1 MKRLFA
7 LCLAFALCAVPMTA
21 WAAPAWPSGVTIQA
35 DGGIVMEAGTGTVL
49 YGKNMDHPYYPASIT
64 KILTALIVIESC
76 DLNEIVTFSHDAVY
90 NVEEDSSS
98 AGIDEGDQLT
108 VRDCLYALLLASA
121 NESANALAEH
131 VSGTR
136 EAFADL
142 MNQRAA
148 SLGCTGSHFANP
160 SGLNDENHY
169 TTAHDMARI
178 AQAAIQ
184 NPTFVEICSS
194 RTYRLPNM
202 KRAPVEKYPDGFP
215 IANHHKMWNRNDA
228 AYYNGAFCGKTGYT
242 SLAGNT
248 LVTCAKRGDMTLI
261 AVVLNGHLTHYT
273 DTKAMLDF
281 GFGNFQSLK
290 ISEFETT
297 YTSLDND
304 MTIAGMTAK
313 DTISLDLDE
322 DSRIV
327 IPKSAGFSDA
337 VPHLSYTLDRNAPS
351 NAIAQVNYTYGDQ
364 PVGRSYLL
372 LGGVGGADGSG
383 QAADGTGT
391 DGGQAAG
398 GSNGNSGS
406 QAADGS
412 NGNGS
417 GLAADG
423 SNANNAGPA
432 SDGSN
437 GSNSGGQAAD
447 GSNGNGSN
455 AGPAPDGSNANN
467 ASPSPDGSNANSASP
482 ASDGSNAD
490 SGSGASGL
498 IPPGGGGGKPGGG
511 SPNTATSFK
520 IPSNLAAVLGIAAS
534 LAVITAII
542 VAVKLYVRRR
552 QEAMAL
558 QRRQRRIQRLEDIGY
573 STAEFERIMEQYRS
587 STTSSYTPPGKRS
600 RRKRFPFRR
609 S

>member
-49 YGKNMDHPYYPASIT
+49 YGKNMDQPYYPASIT

-76 DLNEIVTFSHDAVY
+76 DLDEIVTFSHDAVY
-90 NVEEDSSS
+90 NVEADSSS

-169 TTAHDMARI
+169 TTAHDMAKI

-184 NPTFVEICSS
+184 NPTFVEICGS

-202 KRAPVEKYPDGFP
+202 KRAPAEKFPDGYP

-372 LGGVGGADGSG
+372 LGGAGGADGSG
-383 QAADGTGT
+383 QAADGSGT
-391 DGGQAAG
+391 DGGGQAAG

-406 QAADGS
+406 QAVDPSNGNGSGQAADGTNGNGGQPADGTNTNGGQPADGS
-412 NGNGS
+412 NGN
-417 GLAADG
+417 
-423 SNANNAGPA
+423 NASPA

-437 GSNSGGQAAD
+437 GSNAS
-447 GSNGNGSN
+447 
-455 AGPAPDGSNANN
+455 PVPDGSNT
-467 ASPSPDGSNANSASP
+467 GSAP
-482 ASDGSNAD
+482 H
-490 SGSGASGL
+490 GSGASGL

-587 STTSSYTPPGKRS
+587 STSSYTPPAKRS

>member
-49 YGKNMDHPYYPASIT
+49 YGKNMDQPYYPASIT

-76 DLNEIVTFSHDAVY
+76 DLDEIVTFSHDAVY
-90 NVEEDSSS
+90 NVEADSSS

-169 TTAHDMARI
+169 TTAHDMAKI

-184 NPTFVEICSS
+184 NPTFVEICGS

-202 KRAPVEKYPDGFP
+202 KRAPAEKFPDGYP

-372 LGGVGGADGSG
+372 LGGAGGADGSV
-383 QAADGTGT
+383 QAADGSGT
-391 DGGQAAG
+391 DGGGQTAG

-406 QAADGS
+406 QAADPS

-423 SNANNAGPA
+423 TNGGQPADGTNTNGGQPADGSNGNNASPA

-437 GSNSGGQAAD
+437 GSNAS
-447 GSNGNGSN
+447 
-455 AGPAPDGSNANN
+455 PVPDGSNT
-467 ASPSPDGSNANSASP
+467 GSAP
-482 ASDGSNAD
+482 H
-490 SGSGASGL
+490 GSGASGL

-587 STTSSYTPPGKRS
+587 STTSSYTPPAKRS

>member
-49 YGKNMDHPYYPASIT
+49 YGKNMDQPYYPASIT

-76 DLNEIVTFSHDAVY
+76 DLDEIVTFSHDAVY
-90 NVEEDSSS
+90 NVEADSSS

-169 TTAHDMARI
+169 TTAHDMAKI

-184 NPTFVEICSS
+184 NPTFVEICGS

-202 KRAPVEKYPDGFP
+202 KRAPAEKFPDGYP

-372 LGGVGGADGSG
+372 LGGAGGTGGSG
-383 QAADGTGT
+383 QAADGSGT
-391 DGGQAAG
+391 DGGGQTAG
-398 GSNGNSGS
+398 GSNGSSGS
-406 QAADGS
+406 QAADPS

-423 SNANNAGPA
+423 TNGNGGQPADGTNTNGGQPSDGSNGNNASPA

-437 GSNSGGQAAD
+437 GSNAS
-447 GSNGNGSN
+447 
-455 AGPAPDGSNANN
+455 PVPDGSNT
-467 ASPSPDGSNANSASP
+467 GSAP
-482 ASDGSNAD
+482 H
-490 SGSGASGL
+490 GSGASGL

-587 STTSSYTPPGKRS
+587 STTSSYTPPAKRS

>member
-49 YGKNMDHPYYPASIT
+49 YGKNMDQPYYPASIT

-76 DLNEIVTFSHDAVY
+76 DLDEIVTFSHDAVY
-90 NVEEDSSS
+90 NVEADSSS

-169 TTAHDMARI
+169 TTAHDMAKI

-184 NPTFVEICSS
+184 NPTFVEICGS

-202 KRAPVEKYPDGFP
+202 KRAPAEKFPDGYP

-372 LGGVGGADGSG
+372 LGGAGGADGSG
-383 QAADGTGT
+383 QVADGSGT
-391 DGGQAAG
+391 DGGGQTAG

-406 QAADGS
+406 QAADPS

-423 SNANNAGPA
+423 TNGNGGQPADGTNTNGGQPSDGSNGNNASPA

-437 GSNSGGQAAD
+437 GSNAS
-447 GSNGNGSN
+447 
-455 AGPAPDGSNANN
+455 PVPDGSNT
-467 ASPSPDGSNANSASP
+467 GSAP
-482 ASDGSNAD
+482 H
-490 SGSGASGL
+490 GSGASGL

-587 STTSSYTPPGKRS
+587 STTSSYTPPAKRS

>member
-49 YGKNMDHPYYPASIT
+49 YGKNMDQPYYPASIT

-76 DLNEIVTFSHDAVY
+76 DLDEIVTFSHDAVY
-90 NVEEDSSS
+90 NVEADSSS

-169 TTAHDMARI
+169 TTAHDMAKI

-184 NPTFVEICSS
+184 NPTFVEICGS

-202 KRAPVEKYPDGFP
+202 KRAPAEKFPDGYP

-372 LGGVGGADGSG
+372 LGGAGGTGGSG
-383 QAADGTGT
+383 QAADGSGT
-391 DGGQAAG
+391 DGGGQTAG
-398 GSNGNSGS
+398 GSNGSSGS
-406 QAADGS
+406 QAEDPS

-423 SNANNAGPA
+423 TNASPA

-437 GSNSGGQAAD
+437 GSNAS
-447 GSNGNGSN
+447 
-455 AGPAPDGSNANN
+455 PVPDGSNT
-467 ASPSPDGSNANSASP
+467 GSAP
-482 ASDGSNAD
+482 H
-490 SGSGASGL
+490 GSGASGL

-587 STTSSYTPPGKRS
+587 STTSSYTPPAKRS

>member
-49 YGKNMDHPYYPASIT
+49 YGKNMDQPYYPASIT

-76 DLNEIVTFSHDAVY
+76 DLDEIVTFSHDAVY
-90 NVEEDSSS
+90 NVEADSSS

-169 TTAHDMARI
+169 TTAHDMAKI

-184 NPTFVEICSS
+184 NPTFVEICGS

-202 KRAPVEKYPDGFP
+202 KRAPAEKFPDGYP

-372 LGGVGGADGSG
+372 LGGAGGADGSG
-383 QAADGTGT
+383 QAADGSGT
-391 DGGQAAG
+391 DGGGQTAG

-406 QAADGS
+406 QAADPS

-423 SNANNAGPA
+423 TNGNGGQPADGSNGNNASPA

-437 GSNSGGQAAD
+437 GSNAS
-447 GSNGNGSN
+447 
-455 AGPAPDGSNANN
+455 PVPDGSNT
-467 ASPSPDGSNANSASP
+467 GSAP
-482 ASDGSNAD
+482 H
-490 SGSGASGL
+490 GSGASGL

-587 STTSSYTPPGKRS
+587 STTSSYTPPAKRS

>member
-49 YGKNMDHPYYPASIT
+49 YGKNMDQPYYPASIT

-76 DLNEIVTFSHDAVY
+76 DLDEIVTFSHDAVY
-90 NVEEDSSS
+90 NVEADSSS

-169 TTAHDMARI
+169 TTAHDMAKI

-184 NPTFVEICSS
+184 NPTFVEICGS

-202 KRAPVEKYPDGFP
+202 KRAPAEKFPDGYP

-372 LGGVGGADGSG
+372 LGGAGGVDGSGLAADGSG
-383 QAADGTGT
+383 T
-391 DGGQAAG
+391 DGGGQTAG

-406 QAADGS
+406 QAADPS

-423 SNANNAGPA
+423 TNGNGGQPADGTNANGGQPSDGSNGNNASPA

-437 GSNSGGQAAD
+437 GSNAS
-447 GSNGNGSN
+447 
-455 AGPAPDGSNANN
+455 PVPDGSNT
-467 ASPSPDGSNANSASP
+467 GSAP
-482 ASDGSNAD
+482 H
-490 SGSGASGL
+490 GSGASGL

-587 STTSSYTPPGKRS
+587 STTSYTPPAKRS

>member
-49 YGKNMDHPYYPASIT
+49 YGKNMDQPYYPASIT

-76 DLNEIVTFSHDAVY
+76 DLDEIVTFSHDAVY
-90 NVEEDSSS
+90 NVEADSSS

-169 TTAHDMARI
+169 TTAHDMAKI

-184 NPTFVEICSS
+184 NPTFVEICGS

-202 KRAPVEKYPDGFP
+202 KRAPAEKFPDGYP

-351 NAIAQVNYTYGDQ
+351 NAIAQVNYTYDDQ

-372 LGGVGGADGSG
+372 LGGAGGADGSG
-383 QAADGTGT
+383 QAADGSGT
-391 DGGQAAG
+391 DGGGQTAG

-406 QAADGS
+406 QAADPS

-423 SNANNAGPA
+423 TNGGQPADGANANGGQPANGSNGNNASPA

-437 GSNSGGQAAD
+437 GSNAS
-447 GSNGNGSN
+447 
-455 AGPAPDGSNANN
+455 PVPDGSNT
-467 ASPSPDGSNANSASP
+467 GSAP
-482 ASDGSNAD
+482 H
-490 SGSGASGL
+490 GSGASGL

-587 STTSSYTPPGKRS
+587 STTSSYTPPAKRS

>member
-49 YGKNMDHPYYPASIT
+49 YGKNMDQPYYPASIT

-76 DLNEIVTFSHDAVY
+76 DLDEIVTFSHDAVY
-90 NVEEDSSS
+90 NVEADSSS

-169 TTAHDMARI
+169 TTAHDMAKI

-184 NPTFVEICSS
+184 NPTFVEICGS

-202 KRAPVEKYPDGFP
+202 KRAPAEKFPDGYP

-372 LGGVGGADGSG
+372 LGGAGGADGSG
-383 QAADGTGT
+383 QAADGSGT
-391 DGGQAAG
+391 DGGGQTAG

-406 QAADGS
+406 QAADPS

-417 GLAADG
+417 GQAADGTNGNGGQPADGTNTNGGQPADG
-423 SNANNAGPA
+423 SNGNNASPA

-437 GSNSGGQAAD
+437 GSNAS
-447 GSNGNGSN
+447 
-455 AGPAPDGSNANN
+455 PVPDGSNT
-467 ASPSPDGSNANSASP
+467 GSAP
-482 ASDGSNAD
+482 H
-490 SGSGASGL
+490 GSGASGL

-587 STTSSYTPPGKRS
+587 STTSSYTPPAKRS

>member
-49 YGKNMDHPYYPASIT
+49 YGKNMDQPYYPASIT

-76 DLNEIVTFSHDAVY
+76 DLDEIVTFSHDAVY
-90 NVEEDSSS
+90 NVEADSSS

-169 TTAHDMARI
+169 TTAHDMAKI

-184 NPTFVEICSS
+184 NPTFVEICGS

-202 KRAPVEKYPDGFP
+202 KRAPAEKFPDGYP

-372 LGGVGGADGSG
+372 LGGAGGADGSG
-383 QAADGTGT
+383 QVADGSGT
-391 DGGQAAG
+391 DGGGQTAG

-406 QAADGS
+406 QAADPS

-417 GLAADG
+417 GLASDGTNGNGGQPADGTNTNGGQPSDG
-423 SNANNAGPA
+423 SNGNNASPA

-437 GSNSGGQAAD
+437 GSNAS
-447 GSNGNGSN
+447 
-455 AGPAPDGSNANN
+455 PVPDGSNT
-467 ASPSPDGSNANSASP
+467 GSAP
-482 ASDGSNAD
+482 H
-490 SGSGASGL
+490 GSGASGL

-587 STTSSYTPPGKRS
+587 STTSSYTPPAKRR

>member
-49 YGKNMDHPYYPASIT
+49 YGKNMDQPYYPASIT

-76 DLNEIVTFSHDAVY
+76 DLDEIVTFSHDAVY
-90 NVEEDSSS
+90 NVEADSSS

-169 TTAHDMARI
+169 TTAHDMAKI

-184 NPTFVEICSS
+184 NPTFVEICGS

-202 KRAPVEKYPDGFP
+202 KRAPAEKFPDGYP

-281 GFGNFQSLK
+281 GFGNFQSLI
-290 ISEFETT
+290 ISEFETPFP
-297 YTSLDND
+297 SLDND
-304 MTIAGMTAK
+304 LTIAGMTAK

-372 LGGVGGADGSG
+372 LGGAGGADGSG
-383 QAADGTGT
+383 QAADGSGT
-391 DGGQAAG
+391 DGGGQTAG

-406 QAADGS
+406 QAADPS

-417 GLAADG
+417 GQAADGTNGNGGQPADGTNTNGGQPADG
-423 SNANNAGPA
+423 SNGNNASPA

-437 GSNSGGQAAD
+437 GSNAS
-447 GSNGNGSN
+447 
-455 AGPAPDGSNANN
+455 PVPDGSNT
-467 ASPSPDGSNANSASP
+467 GSAP
-482 ASDGSNAD
+482 H
-490 SGSGASGL
+490 GSGASGL

-587 STTSSYTPPGKRS
+587 STTSYTPPAKRS

>member
-49 YGKNMDHPYYPASIT
+49 YGKNMDQPYYPASIT

-76 DLNEIVTFSHDAVY
+76 DLDEIVTFSHDAVY
-90 NVEEDSSS
+90 NVEADSSS

-169 TTAHDMARI
+169 TTAHDMAKI

-184 NPTFVEICSS
+184 NPTFVEICGS

-202 KRAPVEKYPDGFP
+202 KRAPAEKFPDGYP

-372 LGGVGGADGSG
+372 LGGAGGTGGSG
-383 QAADGTGT
+383 QAADGTNGN
-391 DGGQAAG
+391 GGQPADGTNTNG
-398 GSNGNSGS
+398 GQPS
-406 QAADGS
+406 DGS
-412 NGNGS
+412 NGN
-417 GLAADG
+417 
-423 SNANNAGPA
+423 NASPA

-437 GSNSGGQAAD
+437 GSNAS
-447 GSNGNGSN
+447 
-455 AGPAPDGSNANN
+455 PVPDGSNT
-467 ASPSPDGSNANSASP
+467 GSAP
-482 ASDGSNAD
+482 H
-490 SGSGASGL
+490 GSGASGL

-587 STTSSYTPPGKRS
+587 STTSSYTPPAKRS
-600 RRKRFPFRR
+600 RRKRLPFRR

>member
-49 YGKNMDHPYYPASIT
+49 YGKNMDQPYYPASIT

-76 DLNEIVTFSHDAVY
+76 DLDEIVTFSHDAVY
-90 NVEEDSSS
+90 NVEADSSS

-169 TTAHDMARI
+169 TTAHDMAKI

-184 NPTFVEICSS
+184 NPTFVEICGS

-202 KRAPVEKYPDGFP
+202 KRAPAEKFPDGYP

-372 LGGVGGADGSG
+372 LGGAGGADGSG
-383 QAADGTGT
+383 QAADGTNGN
-391 DGGQAAG
+391 GGQPADGTNTNG
-398 GSNGNSGS
+398 G
-406 QAADGS
+406 QPADGS
-412 NGNGS
+412 NG
-417 GLAADG
+417 D
-423 SNANNAGPA
+423 NASPA

-437 GSNSGGQAAD
+437 GSNAS
-447 GSNGNGSN
+447 
-455 AGPAPDGSNANN
+455 PVPDGSNT
-467 ASPSPDGSNANSASP
+467 GSAP
-482 ASDGSNAD
+482 H
-490 SGSGASGL
+490 GSGASGL

-587 STTSSYTPPGKRS
+587 STTSYTPPAKRS

>member
-49 YGKNMDHPYYPASIT
+49 YGKNMDQPYYPASIT

-76 DLNEIVTFSHDAVY
+76 DLDEIVTFSHDAVY
-90 NVEEDSSS
+90 NVEADSSS

-169 TTAHDMARI
+169 TTAHDMAKI

-184 NPTFVEICSS
+184 NPTFVEICGS

-202 KRAPVEKYPDGFP
+202 KRAPAEKFPDGYP

-372 LGGVGGADGSG
+372 LGGAGGADGSG
-383 QAADGTGT
+383 QEADGSGT
-391 DGGQAAG
+391 DGGGQTAG

-406 QAADGS
+406 QAADPS

-423 SNANNAGPA
+423 TNGNGGQPADGTNTNGGQPADGSNGNNASPA

-437 GSNSGGQAAD
+437 GSNAS
-447 GSNGNGSN
+447 
-455 AGPAPDGSNANN
+455 PVPDGSNT
-467 ASPSPDGSNANSASP
+467 GSAP
-482 ASDGSNAD
+482 H
-490 SGSGASGL
+490 GSGASGL

-587 STTSSYTPPGKRS
+587 STTSYTPPAKRS

>member
-49 YGKNMDHPYYPASIT
+49 YGKNMDQPYYPASIT

-76 DLNEIVTFSHDAVY
+76 DLDEIVTFSHDAVY
-90 NVEEDSSS
+90 NVEADSSS

-169 TTAHDMARI
+169 TTAHDMAKI

-184 NPTFVEICSS
+184 NPTFVEICGS

-202 KRAPVEKYPDGFP
+202 KRAPAEKFPDGYP

-372 LGGVGGADGSG
+372 LGGAGGADGSG
-383 QAADGTGT
+383 QAADGSGT
-391 DGGQAAG
+391 DGGGQTAG

-406 QAADGS
+406 QAADPS

-423 SNANNAGPA
+423 TNGGQPADGTNTNGGQPADGSNGNNASPA

-437 GSNSGGQAAD
+437 GSNAS
-447 GSNGNGSN
+447 
-455 AGPAPDGSNANN
+455 PVPDGSNT
-467 ASPSPDGSNANSASP
+467 GSAP
-482 ASDGSNAD
+482 H
-490 SGSGASGL
+490 GSGASGL

-587 STTSSYTPPGKRS
+587 STTSSYTPPAKRS

>member
-64 KILTALIVIESC
+64 KMLTALLVIESC

-383 QAADGTGT
+383 QAADGT

-406 QAADGS
+406 QV
-412 NGNGS
+412 
-417 GLAADG
+417 
-423 SNANNAGPA
+423 
-432 SDGSN
+432 
-437 GSNSGGQAAD
+437 AD

-455 AGPAPDGSNANN
+455 AGLAPDGSNANN

-482 ASDGSNAD
+482 FSDGSNAD

-498 IPPGGGGGKPGGG
+498 IPPSGGGGKPGGG

>member
-1 MKRLFA
+1 
-7 LCLAFALCAVPMTA
+7 MTA

-49 YGKNMDHPYYPASIT
+49 YGKNMDQPYYPASIT

-76 DLNEIVTFSHDAVY
+76 DLDEIVTFSHDAVY
-90 NVEEDSSS
+90 NVEADSSS

-169 TTAHDMARI
+169 TTAHDMAKI

-184 NPTFVEICSS
+184 NPTFVEICGS

-202 KRAPVEKYPDGFP
+202 KRAPAEKFPDGYP

-372 LGGVGGADGSG
+372 LGGAGGADGSG
-383 QAADGTGT
+383 QAADGSGT
-391 DGGQAAG
+391 DGGGQTAG

-406 QAADGS
+406 QAADPS

-417 GLAADG
+417 GQAADGTNGNGGQPADGTNTNGGQPADG
-423 SNANNAGPA
+423 SNGNNASPA

-437 GSNSGGQAAD
+437 GSNAS
-447 GSNGNGSN
+447 
-455 AGPAPDGSNANN
+455 PVPDGSNT
-467 ASPSPDGSNANSASP
+467 GSAP
-482 ASDGSNAD
+482 H
-490 SGSGASGL
+490 GSGASGL

-587 STTSSYTPPGKRS
+587 STTSYTPPAKRS

>member
-49 YGKNMDHPYYPASIT
+49 YGKSMDQPYYPASIT

-76 DLNEIVTFSHDAVY
+76 DLDEIVTFSHDAVY

-398 GSNGNSGS
+398 GSNGNSGR
-406 QAADGS
+406 
-412 NGNGS
+412 
-417 GLAADG
+417 
-423 SNANNAGPA
+423 
-432 SDGSN
+432 
-437 GSNSGGQAAD
+437 QAAD

-467 ASPSPDGSNANSASP
+467 ASPSPDGSNANSASL

>member
-49 YGKNMDHPYYPASIT
+49 YGKNMDQPYYPASIT

-76 DLNEIVTFSHDAVY
+76 DLDEIVTFSHDAVY
-90 NVEEDSSS
+90 NVEADSSS

-169 TTAHDMARI
+169 TTAHDMAKI

-184 NPTFVEICSS
+184 NPTFVEICGS

-202 KRAPVEKYPDGFP
+202 KRAPAEKFPDGYP

-372 LGGVGGADGSG
+372 LGGAGGADGSG
-383 QAADGTGT
+383 QAADGSGT
-391 DGGQAAG
+391 DGGGQTAG
-398 GSNGNSGS
+398 ESNGNSGS
-406 QAADGS
+406 QAADPS
-412 NGNGS
+412 NDNGS

-423 SNANNAGPA
+423 TNTNGGQPADGSNGNNASPA

-437 GSNSGGQAAD
+437 GSNAS
-447 GSNGNGSN
+447 
-455 AGPAPDGSNANN
+455 PVPDGSNT
-467 ASPSPDGSNANSASP
+467 GSAP
-482 ASDGSNAD
+482 H
-490 SGSGASGL
+490 GSGASGL

-542 VAVKLYVRRR
+542 VAVKLYVRSR

-587 STTSSYTPPGKRS
+587 STTSSYTPPAKRS

>member
-383 QAADGTGT
+383 QAADGT

-406 QAADGS
+406 QV
-412 NGNGS
+412 
-417 GLAADG
+417 
-423 SNANNAGPA
+423 
-432 SDGSN
+432 
-437 GSNSGGQAAD
+437 AD

-455 AGPAPDGSNANN
+455 AGRAPDGANANN

-482 ASDGSNAD
+482 FSDGSNAD

-498 IPPGGGGGKPGGG
+498 IPPSGGGGKPGGG

>member
-49 YGKNMDHPYYPASIT
+49 YGKNMDQPYYPASIT

-76 DLNEIVTFSHDAVY
+76 DLDEIVTFSHDAVY
-90 NVEEDSSS
+90 NVEADSSS

-169 TTAHDMARI
+169 TTAHDMAKI

-184 NPTFVEICSS
+184 NPTFVEICGS

-202 KRAPVEKYPDGFP
+202 KRAPAEKFPDGYP

-364 PVGRSYLL
+364 PVGRSSLL
-372 LGGVGGADGSG
+372 LGGAGGTGGSG
-383 QAADGTGT
+383 QAADGSGT
-391 DGGQAAG
+391 DGGGQTAG
-398 GSNGNSGS
+398 GSNGSSGS
-406 QAADGS
+406 QAADPS

-423 SNANNAGPA
+423 TNGNGGQPADGTNTNGGQPSDGSNGNNASPA

-437 GSNSGGQAAD
+437 GSNAS
-447 GSNGNGSN
+447 
-455 AGPAPDGSNANN
+455 PVPDGSNT
-467 ASPSPDGSNANSASP
+467 GSAP
-482 ASDGSNAD
+482 H
-490 SGSGASGL
+490 GSGASGL

-587 STTSSYTPPGKRS
+587 STTSSYTPPAKRS

>member
-49 YGKNMDHPYYPASIT
+49 YGKNMDQPYYPASIT

-76 DLNEIVTFSHDAVY
+76 DLDEIVTFSHDAVY
-90 NVEEDSSS
+90 NVEADSSS

-169 TTAHDMARI
+169 TTAHDMAKI

-184 NPTFVEICSS
+184 NPTFVEICGS

-202 KRAPVEKYPDGFP
+202 KRAPAEKFPDGYP

-372 LGGVGGADGSG
+372 LGGAGGADGSG
-383 QAADGTGT
+383 QAADGSGT
-391 DGGQAAG
+391 DGGGQTAG

-406 QAADGS
+406 QAADPS

-417 GLAADG
+417 GQAADGTNGNGGQPADGTNTNGGQPADG
-423 SNANNAGPA
+423 SNGDNASPA

-437 GSNSGGQAAD
+437 GSNAS
-447 GSNGNGSN
+447 
-455 AGPAPDGSNANN
+455 PVPDGSNT
-467 ASPSPDGSNANSASP
+467 GSAP
-482 ASDGSNAD
+482 H
-490 SGSGASGL
+490 GSGASGL

-587 STTSSYTPPGKRS
+587 STTSYTPPAKRS

>member
-49 YGKNMDHPYYPASIT
+49 YGKNMDQPYYPASIT

-76 DLNEIVTFSHDAVY
+76 DLDEIVTFSHDAVY
-90 NVEEDSSS
+90 NVEADSSS

-169 TTAHDMARI
+169 TTAHDMAKI

-184 NPTFVEICSS
+184 NPTFVEICGS

-202 KRAPVEKYPDGFP
+202 KRAPAEKFPDGYP

-372 LGGVGGADGSG
+372 LGGAGGADGSG
-383 QAADGTGT
+383 QAADGSGT
-391 DGGQAAG
+391 DGGGQTAG

-406 QAADGS
+406 QAAGPS

-417 GLAADG
+417 GQAADGTNGNGGQPADGTNTNGGQPADG
-423 SNANNAGPA
+423 SNGNNASPA

-437 GSNSGGQAAD
+437 GSNAS
-447 GSNGNGSN
+447 
-455 AGPAPDGSNANN
+455 PVPDGSNT
-467 ASPSPDGSNANSASP
+467 GSAP
-482 ASDGSNAD
+482 H
-490 SGSGASGL
+490 GSGASGL

-587 STTSSYTPPGKRS
+587 STTSYTPPAKRS

>member
-383 QAADGTGT
+383 QAADGT

-406 QAADGS
+406 QV
-412 NGNGS
+412 
-417 GLAADG
+417 
-423 SNANNAGPA
+423 
-432 SDGSN
+432 
-437 GSNSGGQAAD
+437 AD

-455 AGPAPDGSNANN
+455 AGLAPDGSNANN

-482 ASDGSNAD
+482 VSDGSNAD

-498 IPPGGGGGKPGGG
+498 IPPSGGGGKPGGG

-587 STTSSYTPPGKRS
+587 STTSSYTTPGKRS

>member
-372 LGGVGGADGSG
+372 LGGVGGADGTG
-383 QAADGTGT
+383 QAADSTGT
-391 DGGQAAG
+391 DGGQASG

-417 GLAADG
+417 SLAADG

-437 GSNSGGQAAD
+437 
-447 GSNGNGSN
+447 
-455 AGPAPDGSNANN
+455 
-467 ASPSPDGSNANSASP
+467 ANSASP
-482 ASDGSNAD
+482 ASDGSNAN

>member
-49 YGKNMDHPYYPASIT
+49 YGKNMDQPYYPASIT

-76 DLNEIVTFSHDAVY
+76 DLDEIVTFSHDAVY
-90 NVEEDSSS
+90 NVEADSSS

-169 TTAHDMARI
+169 TTAHDMAKI

-184 NPTFVEICSS
+184 NPTFVEICGS

-202 KRAPVEKYPDGFP
+202 KRAPAEKFPDGYP

-372 LGGVGGADGSG
+372 LGGAGGADGSG
-383 QAADGTGT
+383 QAADGSGT
-391 DGGQAAG
+391 DGGGQTAG

-406 QAADGS
+406 QAADPS

-417 GLAADG
+417 GQAADGTNGNGGQPADGTNTNGGQPADG
-423 SNANNAGPA
+423 SNGNNASPA

-437 GSNSGGQAAD
+437 GSNAS
-447 GSNGNGSN
+447 
-455 AGPAPDGSNANN
+455 PVPDGSNT
-467 ASPSPDGSNANSASP
+467 GSAPPRLRRFRSDP
-482 ASDGSNAD
+482 ARR
-490 SGSGASGL
+490 
-498 IPPGGGGGKPGGG
+498 
-511 SPNTATSFK
+511 
-520 IPSNLAAVLGIAAS
+520 
-534 LAVITAII
+534 
-542 VAVKLYVRRR
+542 RRR
-552 QEAMAL
+552 QTGRRLTQHRDQLQDSLQPRGRAGNRRLPCRDHGHHRGGQAL
-558 QRRQRRIQRLEDIGY
+558 CAQATGGHGAAETAAQNPTPGGYRLLNRGI
-573 STAEFERIMEQYRS
+573 
-587 STTSSYTPPGKRS
+587 
-600 RRKRFPFRR
+600 
-609 S
+609 

>member
-49 YGKNMDHPYYPASIT
+49 YGKNMDQPYYPASIT

-169 TTAHDMARI
+169 TTAHDMAKI
-178 AQAAIQ
+178 AQAAIR
-184 NPTFVEICSS
+184 NPTFVEICGS

-202 KRAPVEKYPDGFP
+202 KRAPAEKYPNGYP

-228 AYYNGAFCGKTGYT
+228 AYYSGVFCGKTGYT

-248 LVTCAKRGDMTLI
+248 LVTCANRGDMTLI
-261 AVVLNGHLTHYT
+261 AVVLNGHQTHYT

-304 MTIAGMTAK
+304 MTIAGMTAR
-313 DTISLDLDE
+313 DEISLDLDE
-322 DSRIV
+322 NGRIV
-327 IPKSAGFSDA
+327 IPKTAAFSDA
-337 VPHLSYTLDRNAPS
+337 APQLSYTLDQNAPA
-351 NAIAQVNYTYGDQ
+351 NAIARINYTYEDR
-364 PVGRSYLL
+364 PVGHAYLL
-372 LGGVGGADGSG
+372 LGGANGQQAAAADSSDSGAVSP
-383 QAADGTGT
+383 AADGTNGGDPARNSADSGGAPVPDGI
-391 DGGQAAG
+391 DGG
-398 GSNGNSGS
+398 
-406 QAADGS
+406 
-412 NGNGS
+412 
-417 GLAADG
+417 
-423 SNANNAGPA
+423 
-432 SDGSN
+432 
-437 GSNSGGQAAD
+437 
-447 GSNGNGSN
+447 
-455 AGPAPDGSNANN
+455 
-467 ASPSPDGSNANSASP
+467 SP
-482 ASDGSNAD
+482 ASDGPDGAVNPAAGGSD
-490 SGSGASGL
+490 GPQGLSGGAAGPVLPSAG
-498 IPPGGGGGKPGGG
+498 PGGGKSGG
-511 SPNTATSFK
+511 SAGPNTATSFK
-520 IPSNLAAVLGIAAS
+520 IPSNLAAALGIGGS
-534 LAVITAII
+534 LAAIIAII

-552 QEAMAL
+552 EEAQTL
-558 QRRQRRIQRLEDIGY
+558 RRRQRVIQRLEDIGY
-573 STAEFERIMEQYRS
+573 STSEFERIMEQYRP
-587 STTSSYTPPGKRS
+587 STTSSYTPRSRKR

-609 S
+609 P

>member
-49 YGKNMDHPYYPASIT
+49 YGKNMDQPYYPASIT

-76 DLNEIVTFSHDAVY
+76 DLDEIVTFSHDAVY
-90 NVEEDSSS
+90 NVEADSSS

-169 TTAHDMARI
+169 TTAHDMAKI

-184 NPTFVEICSS
+184 NPTFVEICGS

-202 KRAPVEKYPDGFP
+202 KRAPAEKFPDGYP

-372 LGGVGGADGSG
+372 LGGAGGADGSG
-383 QAADGTGT
+383 QAADGSGT
-391 DGGQAAG
+391 DGGGQTAG

-406 QAADGS
+406 QAADPS

-417 GLAADG
+417 GQAADDTNGNGGQPADGTNTNGGQPADG
-423 SNANNAGPA
+423 SNGNNASPA

-437 GSNSGGQAAD
+437 GSNAS
-447 GSNGNGSN
+447 
-455 AGPAPDGSNANN
+455 PVPDGSNT
-467 ASPSPDGSNANSASP
+467 GSAP
-482 ASDGSNAD
+482 H
-490 SGSGASGL
+490 GSGASGL

-587 STTSSYTPPGKRS
+587 STTSYTPPAKRS